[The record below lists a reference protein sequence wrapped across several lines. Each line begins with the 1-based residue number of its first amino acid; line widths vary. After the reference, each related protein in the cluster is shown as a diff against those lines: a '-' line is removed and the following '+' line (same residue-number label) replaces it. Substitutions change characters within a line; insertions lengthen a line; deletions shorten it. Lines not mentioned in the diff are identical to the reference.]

1 MRLLSMLLLLTFFT
15 SCQEDSRVLRTSER
29 SEKIDFWSD
38 VDYPNAIDYRSFIL
52 EGQLHFDYFIANE
65 ERFIEKILDIKDNA
79 SQEVNELNIKSITGS
94 YSIVSAS
101 PFDFEENWVEY
112 LDKIELIFISNED
125 GKEILIGKYTT
136 DMPLYEIDRYRIEI
150 EEEANCL
157 EEIISS
163 GGNFVYRFSFKS
175 FPQNELKILH
185 NQSEFLIEYELKS
198 YN

>member
-1 MRLLSMLLLLTFFT
+1 M
-15 SCQEDSRVLRTSER
+15 
-29 SEKIDFWSD
+29 
-38 VDYPNAIDYRSFIL
+38 
-52 EGQLHFDYFIANE
+52 
-65 ERFIEKILDIKDNA
+65 
-79 SQEVNELNIKSITGS
+79 
-94 YSIVSAS
+94 
-101 PFDFEENWVEY
+101 
-112 LDKIELIFISNED
+112 
-125 GKEILIGKYTT
+125 GKYTT